1 MDRVSEPA
9 SPPPKRIESIDRA
22 ATRLKAITEAL
33 ERDGHCPC
41 VGEVEEA
48 LLR

>member
-9 SPPPKRIESIDRA
+9 PKRIQSIDRA
-22 ATRLKAITEAL
+22 ATRLKAIPETL
-33 ERDGHCPC
+33 ERDGHCAC